1 MRLKFTKMHGLG
13 NDFMVIDAV
22 SYPVKLKKNQ
32 IEAMAKRHTG
42 VGFDQL
48 LMVEPPK
55 SPDADFFYRI
65 FNADGSE
72 AEQCGNGARCFARF
86 ISDQQLSYKREI
98 RLETVSG
105 KITCR
110 MEDDGQVSVDMGAP
124 IFEPGKIPCTAKRVA
139 KQYTLEINGHESEKI
154 GAVSMGN
161 PHGIV
166 LVPDVSEA
174 NINERGKLLS
184 HHHFFPKRAN
194 IGFLQVVTRNKAKL
208 QVFERGVGPTQA
220 CGTAA
225 CAAIVVGR
233 TLGLLEQVAFIEQPG
248 GTLRLEW
255 AGKDDPVWMTGP
267 AETVFE
273 GRLTL

>member
-13 NDFMVIDAV
+13 NDFMLVDAL
-22 SYPVKLKKNQ
+22 SFPVKLKKNQ
-32 IEAMAKRHTG
+32 IETMAKRNTG

-48 LMVEPPK
+48 LVVESPK

-65 FNADGSE
+65 YNADGSE
-72 AEQCGNGARCFARF
+72 AEQCGNGARCFAKF
-86 ISDQQLSYKREI
+86 VTDQQLTYKREI
-98 RLETVSG
+98 CLETVSG

-110 MEDDGQVSVDMGAP
+110 LEDDGQVSVDMGLP
-124 IFEPGKIPCTAKRVA
+124 IFDPARIPCTAKRQA
-139 KQYTLEINGHESEKI
+139 KQYTLTLHQEEEKI
-154 GAVSMGN
+154 SAVSMGN

-166 LVPDVSEA
+166 LVPDVEEA
-174 NINERGKLLS
+174 SIKKRGKLLS
-184 HHHFFPKRAN
+184 HHDFFPKRAN

-208 QVFERGVGPTQA
+208 QVYERGVGPTQA

-255 AGKDDPVWMTGP
+255 SGRDEPVWMTGP
-267 AETVFE
+267 AERVFE
-273 GRLTL
+273 GRLIL